1 MSTIRLRRTKESTA
15 IEVASAVMLM
25 ASWIMLAVKHN
36 DLEDLSDELT
46 FASIMTIVAIGL
58 LAGAYFPANRWIN
71 SFEATTSRQLIFA
84 GRLMRIIAIES
95 AVLFLLHQIG
105 LFLSTADFIPDF
117 VRNNSLLFILT
128 TTVVWGKKKMEK
140 MKKEDRKGKT
150 GMDETES
157 KK

>member
-25 ASWIMLAVKHN
+25 ASWIMLAVKYN
-36 DLEDLSDELT
+36 DMEGLSYELS
-46 FASIMTIVAIGL
+46 FASIITIVTIGML
-58 LAGAYFPANRWIN
+58 VGAYFPANRWIN
-71 SFEATTSRQLIFA
+71 SFEANTSRQLIFA
-84 GRLMRIIAIES
+84 GRLMRIIAIEF

-105 LFLSTADFIPDF
+105 LFLPTTDFIPDF
-117 VRNNSLLFILT
+117 VRKHTLT
-128 TTVVWGKKKMEK
+128 VVLTVTVVWGTKKLEK

>member
-1 MSTIRLRRTKESTA
+1 
-15 IEVASAVMLM
+15 MLM
-25 ASWIMLAVKHN
+25 ASWIMFVVKHN
-36 DLEDLSDELT
+36 DVEGLSYELS
-46 FASIMTIVAIGL
+46 FASIITIVTIGM

-71 SFEATTSRQLIFA
+71 SFEATTSRQLIFV
-84 GRLMRIIAIES
+84 GRLMRIIAIEF

-105 LFLSTADFIPDF
+105 MFLPTTDFIPDF
-117 VRNNSLLFILT
+117 VRKHTLT
-128 TTVVWGKKKMEK
+128 VVLTVTVVWGTNKLEK

>member
-25 ASWIMLAVKHN
+25 ASWIMLAVKYN
-36 DLEDLSDELT
+36 DVEDLSDELS
-46 FASIMTIVAIGL
+46 FASLMTIVAIGL
-58 LAGAYFPANRWIN
+58 LVGAYFPANRWIN

-84 GRLMRIIAIES
+84 GRLMRIIAIEF
-95 AVLFLLHQIG
+95 AALFLLHQIG
-105 LFLSTADFIPDF
+105 LFLSTTDFIPDF
-117 VRNNSLLFILT
+117 VKNNSLLFILT
-128 TTVVWGKKKMEK
+128 TTVVWGKKKLEK

>member
-25 ASWIMLAVKHN
+25 ASWIMLAVKYN
-36 DLEDLSDELT
+36 DVEGLSYELS
-46 FASIMTIVAIGL
+46 FASIMTIVTIGL

-71 SFEATTSRQLIFA
+71 SFEATTSRQLVFA
-84 GRLMRIIAIES
+84 GRLMRIIAIEF
-95 AVLFLLHQIG
+95 AALFLLHQIG
-105 LFLSTADFIPDF
+105 LFLPIADFIPDF
-117 VRNNSLLFILT
+117 VRKNSLLFILT
-128 TTVVWGKKKMEK
+128 TTVVWGKKKLEK

>member
-46 FASIMTIVAIGL
+46 FASIMTLSAIGL
-58 LAGAYFPANRWIN
+58 LVGAYFPANRWIN

-84 GRLMRIIAIES
+84 GRLMRIIAIELV
-95 AVLFLLHQIG
+95 VLFLLHQIG
-105 LFLSTADFIPDF
+105 LFLPTA
-117 VRNNSLLFILT
+117 
-128 TTVVWGKKKMEK
+128 VVWGKKKLEK

-150 GMDETES
+150 GMDETEN